1 MTTFNLKKNKS
12 RMLTEI
18 KTLDEFHKENINN
31 FSKLK
36 MSLPSKKNQLQLL
49 INQLNLVEQE
59 DFSTYTIDDIRNRA
73 ILKDNIAKLKE
84 EIYNIENNFDETIYY
99 SKTLNIINDYYEKE
113 TNFESLYEQDIPK
126 LPIQPTPTEEMDILD
141 KLNLMNKG
149 NKKTKRIPKK
159 RKSAVCVNR
168 PSILSYL
175 NQEEKPLEQKKNKS
189 IILEQ
194 YKMLVDNEYI
204 PDRSKVS
211 ITEPLKCIECGA
223 EKIIDQSEANVVC
236 KECGAFELINIE
248 AEKPSYKEISSDKP
262 GYPYKRINHFN
273 EWLSQFQAKESSE
286 IPAEIYNIIIAEL
299 RKNRITDFKKIKLK
313 QMKIILKKLSLAT
326 YYEHVVHIISK
337 LSGVPPPVIDRDT
350 EEKLRKMF
358 RQIQVPFE
366 KHRPKERIN
375 FLSYSF
381 VLHKLCQLLEL
392 DDFTKCFP
400 LLKSREKLRQQDVIW
415 KGICQDLKW
424 EFIPSI

>member
-12 RMLTEI
+12 RHLTEI
-18 KTLDEFHKENINN
+18 KTLDEFHKESIMN
-31 FSKLK
+31 FTKQK
-36 MSLPSKKNQLQLL
+36 ESLPSKKNMLQYLTSQLEE
-49 INQLNLVEQE
+49 IEKS
-59 DFSTYTIDDIRNRA
+59 DFSNYSIDDIKNRA
-73 ILKDNIAKLKE
+73 TIKNDINKLQE
-84 EIYNIENNFDETIYY
+84 EIYNIEHNLDETEYY
-99 SKTLNIINDYYEKE
+99 SKTINIINDYYDKE
-113 TNFESLYEQDIPK
+113 TNFEEIYKVDN
-126 LPIQPTPTEEMDILD
+126 TEVIVDQKPDVDMLD
-141 KLNLMNKG
+141 KLNNLNKG
-149 NKKTKRIPKK
+149 NKKVKRIPKK
-159 RKSAVCVNR
+159 RKAPININR
-168 PSILSYL
+168 PSILTYL

-189 IILEQ
+189 LILEQ

-204 PDRSKVS
+204 SNRNKNFNNLSKCPV
-211 ITEPLKCIECGA
+211 CN
-223 EKIIDQSEANVVC
+223 IDKTLDQTEANYVC
-236 KECGAFELINIE
+236 KECGSFEMINIE
-248 AEKPSYKEISSDKP
+248 AEKPSYKEISTDKP

-286 IPAEIYNIIIAEL
+286 IPSEVYNIIILEL
-299 RKNRITDFKKIKLK
+299 HKNRITDFKKIKLK

-337 LSGVPPPVIDRDT
+337 LSGVPPPIIDRDT

-358 RQIQVPFE
+358 RQIQIPFE

-400 LLKSREKLRQQDVIW
+400 LLKSRDKLRQQDTIW
-415 KGICQDLKW
+415 KGICQDLRW